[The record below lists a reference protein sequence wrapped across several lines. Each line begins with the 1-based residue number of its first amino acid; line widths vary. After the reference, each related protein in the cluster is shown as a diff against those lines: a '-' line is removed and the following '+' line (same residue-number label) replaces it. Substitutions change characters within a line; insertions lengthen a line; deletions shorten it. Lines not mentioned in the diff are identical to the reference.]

1 MDVHEKLLEE
11 LLELKS
17 RNKELEQ
24 KVADLEI
31 ERDDLRNDLSVEKT
45 AHLRDKERFDSIIAC
60 YESGIAL
67 KQANEDAEEYKERLV
82 EQEGKLNQYMDK
94 VEELE
99 SELSSRKSERNPF
112 GAGRKRDKHLEVYL
126 LSCWAKEMTDKEII
140 GSEYDGFDGKK
151 KVARASYYRA
161 KKRLIG
167 QQDEMSERHD

>member
-1 MDVHEKLLEE
+1 MDVQEKLLEE

-24 KVADLEI
+24 KVIDLEI

-45 AHLRDKERFDSIIAC
+45 AHLRDKERYDSIIAY
-60 YESGIAL
+60 YESGTAL
-67 KQANEDAEEYKERLV
+67 RQANADAKEYKELLV
-82 EQEGKLNQYMDK
+82 AQEGKLDQYIDK

-99 SELSSRKSERNPF
+99 SELSSRKSEKNPF
-112 GAGRKRDKHLEVYL
+112 GAGRKLDKHLEVYIL
-126 LSCWAKEMTDKEII
+126 GCWAKEMTDREII

-167 QQDEMSERHD
+167 QQGKK